1 VDGDVSRL
9 TGFASLDM
17 MGMEVYDIYDWVN
30 EKTTPIRA
38 NLRNFFDSGERYF
51 NTELQ
56 LKLLDGSCAW
66 YAMTGTLE
74 KNKKS
79 GKNQRFVVALNNVDT
94 KRIQE
99 RELTAKAENDLLTG
113 VLNKKTME
121 SKVSEA
127 LSHRNSN
134 KCYVFFMI
142 DLDNFKTVN
151 DTLGHIYGDKVLT
164 DTATKLKNLFPN
176 RSMIGRLGG
185 DEFAVC
191 SCFEA
196 FDGDNLLEYMQQ
208 KGELLCDTLRADYVC
223 DDLGVGVSV
232 SIGIAAAPVD
242 GESFEEIY
250 QKADKALYLSK
261 RSGKDCYNIFQRS
274 DGNE

>member
-1 VDGDVSRL
+1 
-9 TGFASLDM
+9 
-17 MGMEVYDIYDWVN
+17 
-30 EKTTPIRA
+30 
-38 NLRNFFDSGERYF
+38 
-51 NTELQ
+51 
-56 LKLLDGSCAW
+56 
-66 YAMTGTLE
+66 
-74 KNKKS
+74 
-79 GKNQRFVVALNNVDT
+79 
-94 KRIQE
+94 
-99 RELTAKAENDLLTG
+99 
-113 VLNKKTME
+113 
-121 SKVSEA
+121 
-127 LSHRNSN
+127 
-134 KCYVFFMI
+134 
-142 DLDNFKTVN
+142 
-151 DTLGHIYGDKVLT
+151 
-164 DTATKLKNLFPN
+164 
-176 RSMIGRLGG
+176 MIGRLGG

-261 RSGKDCYNIFQRS
+261 RSGKDCCNIFQRS